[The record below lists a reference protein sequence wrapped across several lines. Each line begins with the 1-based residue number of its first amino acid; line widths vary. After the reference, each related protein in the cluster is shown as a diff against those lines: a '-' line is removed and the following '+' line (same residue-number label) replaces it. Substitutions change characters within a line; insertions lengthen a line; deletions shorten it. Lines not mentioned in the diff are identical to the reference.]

1 MKRIDSR
8 LLPLLLCLAASPSLA
23 APPSEPEFESVT
35 RRDYYD
41 LLMRAEQALR
51 DEKSSNVA
59 ELQQRL
65 ACAGNQPS
73 QAALGGLYLIGRGVT
88 KDDLTGYAWMKLA
101 ATSGEPRYRKVA
113 DTLEQ
118 HMTPEQRAAADAKF
132 ERLKSL
138 YAEIPTHMTCS
149 QVKAPRSNLKEL
161 RCEPE
166 AAASRRSFVWLK
178 RCAAEP

>member
-1 MKRIDSR
+1 MKKFGPY
-8 LLPLLLCLAASPSLA
+8 LLPLAFCLVPACLAA

-41 LLMRAEQALR
+41 MLMRADQALR
-51 DEKSSNVA
+51 DENSTNVV
-59 ELQQRL
+59 ELQRRL

-73 QAALGGLYLIGRGVT
+73 QAALGGLYLTGRGIA
-88 KDDLTGYAWMKLA
+88 KDDLTGYAWLKLA
-101 ATSGEPRYRKVA
+101 GASGEPRYRKVTDA
-113 DTLEQ
+113 LEEV
-118 HMTPEQRAAADAKF
+118 MTPEQRAAADAKVTA
-132 ERLKSL
+132 LKAL